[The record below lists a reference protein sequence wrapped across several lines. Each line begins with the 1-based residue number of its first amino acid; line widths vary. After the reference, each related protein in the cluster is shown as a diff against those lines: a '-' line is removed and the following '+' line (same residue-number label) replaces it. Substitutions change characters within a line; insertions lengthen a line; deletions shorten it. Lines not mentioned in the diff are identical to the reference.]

1 MLLIAGVDSGTN
13 FALSLI
19 NLERELIY
27 LNSGKNLEKEV
38 LEICLKNGKVI
49 AVATDKKESKK
60 AKKIAASLS
69 AKLLLPKKDLSKYK
83 KIRLIEDF
91 FKQKRLF
98 SGQTKK
104 LNSHEKSSLAA
115 ALFAYKIYKQKL
127 KKFEDEMGE
136 ISLSL
141 KEEFILSGKRIKYFK
156 H

>member
-49 AVATDKKESKK
+49 AVSTDKKESKK
-60 AKKIAASLS
+60 ARKIAASLS
-69 AKLLLPKKDLSKYK
+69 AELILPKRDLPKYK

-91 FKQKRLF
+91 LKEKKLF
-98 SGQTKK
+98 SGAIKK

-115 ALFAYKIYKQKL
+115 ALFAYKTYKQKL
-127 KKFEDEMGE
+127 KKFEDEIG
-136 ISLSL
+136 IAPLYL
-141 KEEFILSGKRIKYFK
+141 KEKFILSKRRVSCFK
-156 H
+156 

>member
-19 NLERELIY
+19 NLEGELIY
-27 LNSGKNLEKEV
+27 LNSGKNLEKKV

-60 AKKIAASLS
+60 ARKIAASLS
-69 AKLLLPKKDLSKYK
+69 AELILPKRDLPKYK

-91 FKQKRLF
+91 LKEKKLLAI
-98 SGQTKK
+98 KK

-115 ALFAYKIYKQKL
+115 ALFAYKTYKQRL
-127 KKFEDEMGE
+127 KKFEDEIG
-136 ISLSL
+136 IAPLYL
-141 KEEFILSGKRIKYFK
+141 KEKFILSKRRVSCFK
-156 H
+156 

>member
-19 NLERELIY
+19 NLEGELIY

-69 AKLLLPKKDLSKYK
+69 AELILPKRDLPKYK

-91 FKQKRLF
+91 LKEKKLF
-98 SGQTKK
+98 SGAIKK

-115 ALFAYKIYKQKL
+115 ALFAYKTYKQKL
-127 KKFEDEMGE
+127 KKFEDEIG
-136 ISLSL
+136 ISPLYL
-141 KEEFILSGKRIKYFK
+141 KEKFILSKRRVSCFK
-156 H
+156 

>member
-69 AKLLLPKKDLSKYK
+69 AELILPKRDLPKYK
-83 KIRLIEDF
+83 KNQIDRRF
-91 FKQKRLF
+91 FKREKIVFWSNQK
-98 SGQTKK
+98 TK
-104 LNSHEKSSLAA
+104 LA
-115 ALFAYKIYKQKL
+115 
-127 KKFEDEMGE
+127 
-136 ISLSL
+136 
-141 KEEFILSGKRIKYFK
+141 
-156 H
+156 

>member
-19 NLERELIY
+19 NLEGELIY
-27 LNSGKNLEKEV
+27 LNSGKNLEKKV

-60 AKKIAASLS
+60 ARKIAASLS
-69 AKLLLPKKDLSKYK
+69 AELILPKRDLPKYK

-91 FKQKRLF
+91 FKEKKLLAI
-98 SGQTKK
+98 KK

-115 ALFAYKIYKQKL
+115 ALFAYKTYKQKL
-127 KKFEDEMGE
+127 KKFEDEIG
-136 ISLSL
+136 IAPLYL
-141 KEEFILSGKRIKYFK
+141 KEKFILSKRRVSCFK
-156 H
+156 